1 MKKTLTLAMAITIFL
16 FCLGN
21 LFAEDKP
28 QKVWVNPQRYEI
40 VLMKPTGG
48 QWASGFNE
56 VILLDR
62 EEGRTWTLKSKNLKD
77 GWIPMP
83 LKGETEKK
91 AE

>member
-1 MKKTLTLAMAITIFL
+1 MKKTLTFAMAITIFL
-16 FCLGN
+16 CCLGN
-21 LFAEDKP
+21 LFAQDKP
-28 QKVWVNPQRYEI
+28 KKVWVNPQRYEI

-83 LKGETEKK
+83 LKEETEKK